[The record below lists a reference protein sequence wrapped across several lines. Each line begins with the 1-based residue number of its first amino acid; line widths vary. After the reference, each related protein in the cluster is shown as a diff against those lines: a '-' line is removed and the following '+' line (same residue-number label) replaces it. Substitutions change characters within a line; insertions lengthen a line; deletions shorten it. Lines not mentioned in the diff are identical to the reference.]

1 MLIFKDVFHLAADE
15 ADRGT
20 TLHSTGPTT
29 ASTGVLQWK
38 SAASS
43 QNHMPNFVNR
53 GLKVSELTELTEQK
67 IQKGPAKHFGWW
79 CQDVSGQSDGN
90 LPVEPSNRWK
100 SIYQTESISPIPLG
114 FTKHHEDLGKT
125 KPETKLLRSNSE
137 TPRGC

>member
-100 SIYQTESISPIPLG
+100 SIYQTESISPIPFG
-114 FTKHHEDLGKT
+114 IYQT
-125 KPETKLLRSNSE
+125 S
-137 TPRGC
+137 